1 MGKAWSMC
9 FACWRCN
16 HDQHRDR
23 RRQQCRSGDPEN
35 AQCSRLLH
43 LRRCPGTQSDFKK
56 EGAVWRE
63 YAPDAVASNYEF
75 EEVRRTRDEILLR
88 DLAPREGVADSA
100 SLVDRSAARA
110 LDGPGRGLASVT
122 ARLTQVQ
129 EGSARKCRPIAYD
142 RDQSARRVF
151 SRRKGTRKVTSST
164 SDWHPAVA
172 ITSQQKPESHRD
184 VRARAQ
190 RRQFRLRRGR
200 GRCWHRRSAVAAPRG
215 RRRDLDFQAISH
227 APLQPGQNP

>member
-9 FACWRCN
+9 FACWRGN

-88 DLAPREGVADSA
+88 DLTPREGVADSA
-100 SLVDRSAARA
+100 SLVVHLPVCGGTAKLTEALPERWTDLEEVWRA
-110 LDGPGRGLASVT
+110 
-122 ARLTQVQ
+122 
-129 EGSARKCRPIAYD
+129 
-142 RDQSARRVF
+142 
-151 SRRKGTRKVTSST
+151 SRRG
-164 SDWHPAVA
+164 
-172 ITSQQKPESHRD
+172 
-184 VRARAQ
+184 
-190 RRQFRLRRGR
+190 
-200 GRCWHRRSAVAAPRG
+200 
-215 RRRDLDFQAISH
+215 
-227 APLQPGQNP
+227 